1 MSGER
6 VGICVIGTGRA
17 GMIHARNIAS
27 RVPRGR
33 LLALVDPD
41 KEALERAAAEFPG
54 VRTFPDYPEALEDPG
69 VAGVVVATPTL
80 FHKDIVMAAARAK
93 KHVLCEKPMAIS
105 VRECEE
111 MIAAMKES
119 GMLLH
124 IGFMRRFDESFIAAK
139 NAINRGEVGHV
150 VCVKSLTHGPSIPM
164 RWQYDIQASNGP
176 LAEVN
181 SHDIDTLRWFTASE
195 FKEVYAIAGNY
206 RCPDAKVDFPDFYDN
221 VLMLASFANG
231 MQGFIGG
238 AVSVRYGY
246 DARVEVLGT
255 EGVLFIGELPRNSVV
270 VRSRKTGTVST
281 IAKSWR
287 DLFEEAYRREDAH
300 FVDSVRQRKTP
311 RVSGIDGMMAVKVV
325 NAGNRSIVEGRPV
338 KLE

>member
-1 MSGER
+1 MSLER

-17 GMIHARNIAS
+17 GMIHARNIAT
-27 RVPRGR
+27 RVSGGR
-33 LLALVDPD
+33 LLAMADPD
-41 KEALERAAAEFPG
+41 KEALERAVAEFPG
-54 VRTFPDYPEALEDPG
+54 VRTFPDYSEALEDPG
-69 VAGVVVATPTL
+69 VAGVVVASPTL
-80 FHKDIVMAAARAK
+80 FHKDIVVAAARAG

-105 VRECEE
+105 VRECEQ
-111 MIAAMKES
+111 MMAAMKES
-119 GMLLH
+119 GVLLQ

-139 NAINRGEVGHV
+139 DAIDRGEIGQV

-181 SHDIDTLRWFTASE
+181 SHDIDTLRWLTASE
-195 FKEVYAIAGNY
+195 FTEVYAIAGNY
-206 RCPDAKVDFPDFYDN
+206 RCPDAKADFPDFYDN

-238 AVSVRYGY
+238 AVSVKYGY
-246 DARVEVLGT
+246 DARVEVVGT
-255 EGVLFIGELPRNSVV
+255 EGVLFIGEVPRNSVV
-270 VRSRKTGTVST
+270 VRSPKTGTVRT

-287 DLFEEAYRREDAH
+287 DLFGEAYRGEDAH
-300 FVDSVRQRKTP
+300 FLDCIRQRRTP
-311 RVSGIDGMMAVKVV
+311 RVNGIDGMMAVKVV

-338 KLE
+338 RLG